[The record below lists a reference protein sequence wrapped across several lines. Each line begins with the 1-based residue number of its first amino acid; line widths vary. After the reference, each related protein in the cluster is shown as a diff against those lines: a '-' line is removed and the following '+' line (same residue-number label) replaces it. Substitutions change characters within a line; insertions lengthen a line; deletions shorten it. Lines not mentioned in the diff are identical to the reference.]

1 MKTRGK
7 DSPRA
12 KSRDKYLVC
21 MNDVALPPLMPAQ
34 QVCDMMVADDTLIET
49 GVSILYHVFIF
60 R

>member
-1 MKTRGK
+1 VNG
-7 DSPRA
+7 
-12 KSRDKYLVC
+12 
-21 MNDVALPPLMPAQ
+21 VAAFPLMPVR